1 MTQTIN
7 PSSDDASASK
17 QEGPAETQQAP
28 HANDPVPIKVWDLPI
43 RIFHWS
49 LVITLCV
56 SAYTGLTGGFTEMD
70 IHMQSGMVAL
80 ALVAFR
86 IGWGVLGSHY
96 ARFTQ
101 FVRGPRAVLQSIR
114 APVDAP
120 GHSPLGALSI
130 VALLVSLLVQI
141 STGLFANDD
150 IFTEG
155 PLASWVTYETS
166 RQLTAIH
173 ETNIWILGGLIAL
186 HLSAI
191 SYYELRRGKRLILAM
206 VTGRQPGEAGSPEA
220 GDTMGKRLFGLAL
233 FGVTSAGVY
242 WLTTL

>member
-1 MTQTIN
+1 M
-7 PSSDDASASK
+7 
-17 QEGPAETQQAP
+17 
-28 HANDPVPIKVWDLPI
+28 PIKVWDLPI
-43 RIFHWS
+43 RVFHWS

-120 GHSPLGALSI
+120 GHPLGALSI
-130 VALLVSLLVQI
+130 IALLVSLLVQI

-155 PLASWVTYETS
+155 PLALGSLMRRPASSQQFTRPIFGFLAGSSHCISARSVT
-166 RQLTAIH
+166 
-173 ETNIWILGGLIAL
+173 TNLDEANAL
-186 HLSAI
+186 SSPWCQVAN
-191 SYYELRRGKRLILAM
+191 LA
-206 VTGRQPGEAGSPEA
+206 EAGSPEA
-220 GDTMGKRLFGLAL
+220 DDTMGKRLFGLAL

>member
-1 MTQTIN
+1 MTHAIN

-17 QEGPAETQQAP
+17 QEEPAEAQQAP

-43 RIFHWS
+43 RVFHWS

-56 SAYTGLTGGFTEMD
+56 SAYTASRAVSEMD

-101 FVRGPRAVLQSIR
+101 FVRGPRYCLQSIR

-130 VALLVSLLVQI
+130 IALLVSLLVQI

-166 RQLTAIH
+166 ASSQQFTRPIF
-173 ETNIWILGGLIAL
+173 GF
-186 HLSAI
+186 
-191 SYYELRRGKRLILAM
+191 LA
-206 VTGRQPGEAGSPEA
+206 G
-220 GDTMGKRLFGLAL
+220 
-233 FGVTSAGVY
+233 
-242 WLTTL
+242 